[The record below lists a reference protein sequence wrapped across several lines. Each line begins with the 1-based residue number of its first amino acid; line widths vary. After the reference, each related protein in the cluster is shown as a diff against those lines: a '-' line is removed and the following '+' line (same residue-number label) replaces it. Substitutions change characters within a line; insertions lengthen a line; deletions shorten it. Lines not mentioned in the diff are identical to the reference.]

1 MSETA
6 ENIQT
11 DSEKNKQKYLE
22 FAADKIFDKY
32 FNEMFFNNSPFNY
45 RKYKSEISEL
55 LGNIPP
61 GAPYGC

>member
-1 MSETA
+1 MSEKQPQQPT
-6 ENIQT
+6 T
-11 DSEKNKQKYLE
+11 SEKNKQNYLE
-22 FAADKIFDKY
+22 FAEDKIFNKY

-45 RKYKSEISEL
+45 RKYNCEISEL